1 MESLARSSVQLTDT
15 AGKRL
20 EILREVVPG
29 LRRLATS
36 GNFPNPTV
44 APELQ
49 AVQAAAHALGLDIIS
64 SEFRRAEEIAPA
76 IEKVTCR
83 VEALYVCADPL
94 VHTNAVRLNGLALAA
109 RLPVMHS
116 FRENVEAGGL
126 VSYGR
131 TVPTCIG
138 APPIWST
145 RFYAEPSPLI
155 SRSSNRRS
163 SDSS

>member
-49 AVQAAAHALGLDIIS
+49 ALQAAAHALGLDIIS

-76 IEKVTCR
+76 IEKVTGR

-116 FRENVEAGGL
+116 FRENVEAGG
-126 VSYGR
+126 
-131 TVPTCIG
+131 
-138 APPIWST
+138 
-145 RFYAEPSPLI
+145 
-155 SRSSNRRS
+155 
-163 SDSS
+163 